1 MHHLL
6 RCHDP
11 VAQYSSHLWLYLQAL
26 RLILKRLP
34 VCPMSC
40 LWHQLLLTLAVT
52 CTVCTHCQS
61 EDCEADGAGF
71 VQWNRFDRLKRSR
84 ARQGSHHYNPPP
96 PTKPNIFVII
106 IDDLGFNQVGYRA
119 KQTGNMDVI
128 TPNIDDLAGRGII
141 MDRFYATPWCAPSRA
156 ALQTG
161 RLDAL
166 NPNVANNIW
175 DWDAGAIYDY
185 EGQNYTTPFVGGIQ
199 PGTKTL
205 GEKLSKHGYVSHL
218 NGKWGIGGG
227 AWANTPMGMGYSS
240 FMGWFGDSMES
251 CDGSEPGF
259 AVGGSGPLMDT
270 LPSFWRQDSKVGQFL
285 PCHAMSCHFLG
296 IL

>member
-1 MHHLL
+1 
-6 RCHDP
+6 
-11 VAQYSSHLWLYLQAL
+11 
-26 RLILKRLP
+26 
-34 VCPMSC
+34 MSC
-40 LWHQLLLTLAVT
+40 LWHQLLLILAVT
-52 CTVCTHCQS
+52 CAVCTHCPG
-61 EDCEADGAGF
+61 EGCEADAAGF
-71 VQWNRFDRLKRSR
+71 VQWKRFDRLKRRR
-84 ARQGSHHYNPPP
+84 AQQGNHHYNPPP
-96 PTKPNIFVII
+96 LKKPNIFVII

-119 KQTGNMDVI
+119 NQTGNMDVI

-166 NPNVANNIW
+166 NPNVPNNIW
-175 DWDAGAIYDY
+175 NWDPDATYNY
-185 EGQNYTTPFVGGIQ
+185 EGQDYYTPFVGGIQ

-205 GEKLSKHGYVSHL
+205 GEKLSGNGYVSHL

-251 CDGSEPGF
+251 CDGAEPGF

-285 PCHAMSCHFLG
+285 LSCPFGGYCRVLKPIIFDGRHLA
-296 IL
+296 